1 MTQPTPNLTAL
12 QHLPPEWQQWLLE
25 NLARQVPPESLAKVL
40 AENGMSDAC
49 QALADDFGLV
59 PQSSLPRPFVDVSHN
74 RLTLPD
80 AEPQVIFACDS
91 PEVVVLDN
99 FITAEECAQLIA
111 LAEGKVEDATVVDPA
126 TGEFVKHQDRT
137 SMNAVFSRAEHPLI
151 ARLEARIAAAIH
163 WPAENGEGMQVL
175 RYRPGGEYKAHFDYF
190 DTQSEGGRKN
200 MQTGGQRVGTFLM
213 YLCDVEAGGATRFPA
228 LNFEIRPKKGMALFF
243 ANTLPNGEG
252 NPLTL
257 HSGVPVVSG
266 VKYLASKWLREKP
279 Y

>member
-49 QALADDFGLV
+49 QALANDFKLV
-59 PQSSLPRPFVDVSHN
+59 PQAALPRPFVDVSHN

-80 AEPQVIFACDS
+80 ASPQIVFACDS

-99 FITAEECAQLIA
+99 VITAEECAQLIA

-137 SMNAVFSRAEHPLI
+137 SMNAAFARAEHPLI
-151 ARLEARIAAAIH
+151 ARPEARIAAAIH
-163 WPAENGEGMQVL
+163 
-175 RYRPGGEYKAHFDYF
+175 
-190 DTQSEGGRKN
+190 
-200 MQTGGQRVGTFLM
+200 
-213 YLCDVEAGGATRFPA
+213 
-228 LNFEIRPKKGMALFF
+228 
-243 ANTLPNGEG
+243 
-252 NPLTL
+252 
-257 HSGVPVVSG
+257 
-266 VKYLASKWLREKP
+266 
-279 Y
+279 

>member
-12 QHLPPEWQQWLLE
+12 QHLPPKWQQWLLE

-49 QALADDFGLV
+49 QALANDFKLV
-59 PQSSLPRPFVDVSHN
+59 PQAALPRPFVDVSHN

-80 AEPQVIFACDS
+80 ASPQVIFACDS

-137 SMNAVFSRAEHPLI
+137 SMNAVFARAEHPLV
-151 ARLEARIAAAIH
+151 AKLEARIAAAIH

-175 RYRPGGEYKAHFDYF
+175 RYRSGGEYKAHFDYF

-257 HSGVPVVSG
+257 HAGVPVISG
-266 VKYLASKWLREKP
+266 VKYLASKWLREKT